1 MRNVDSLRGWT
12 TVAGGVLLALG
23 PVIAGCTRE
32 SAPPAPAPAPPPFAG
47 PALARYEA
55 MRIPADNPMTTA
67 KVELGK
73 QLYYDTRLSGDG
85 QRSCYSCHVSEK
97 GLTDGQPVAIGAFN
111 RKLTRSSPTMW
122 NIGYHSEWYW
132 DGRAKTLEGQAKAAW
147 SGGNMGASGKEGA
160 PGMDAIC
167 ATLNQ
172 VGDYKRMFQ
181 EVFKEG
187 CTQDNVPKAL
197 AAFMRTIVS
206 TDSPW
211 IRFRDGDTNAL
222 SESARRGYQVFDVK
236 AQCSKCH
243 SGLLLTDQQYHNV
256 GVGMTAKEPDVG
268 RYTVTKEERM
278 GRLQDAN
285 APRCQQVGAVFSQRQ
300 RGDARGGSGS
310 DAQGRHPQQVAGSD
324 EPAAGQADESRAHGP
339 AAIPAGTDRQLHHHA
354 SEASAVTDQARDRAS
369 DRRLT
374 LTAGRGWAGVAARN
388 SGLIR
393 ADKLVGASGYNFE
406 RPMPHVPAYP

>member
-1 MRNVDSLRGWT
+1 MRNLDSLRGWT

-23 PVIAGCTRE
+23 PVIAGCARE

-55 MRIPADNPMTTA
+55 MRIPADNPMTAA

-147 SGGNMGASGKEGA
+147 SGGNMGATGKEGA

-167 ATLNQ
+167 GTLNQ
-172 VGDYKRMFQ
+172 LGDYKKMFQ

-211 IRFRDGDTNAL
+211 IRFRDGDTTAL
-222 SESARRGYQVFDVK
+222 TESARRGYQVFDVK

-256 GVGMTAKEPDVG
+256 GVGMTAKEPDLG
-268 RYTVTKEERM
+268 RHNVTKEEKDRGAFKTPTLLDVSKSAPYFHNGSVATLEEAVDQM
-278 GRLQDAN
+278 LKGGIPNKWLDRTNLQPAKLTKAERTDLLQFLRELTVN
-285 APRCQQVGAVFSQRQ
+285 YTITPPKP
-300 RGDARGGSGS
+300 
-310 DAQGRHPQQVAGSD
+310 PQ
-324 EPAAGQADESRAHGP
+324 
-339 AAIPAGTDRQLHHHA
+339 
-354 SEASAVTDQARDRAS
+354 
-369 DRRLT
+369 
-374 LTAGRGWAGVAARN
+374 
-388 SGLIR
+388 
-393 ADKLVGASGYNFE
+393 
-406 RPMPHVPAYP
+406 